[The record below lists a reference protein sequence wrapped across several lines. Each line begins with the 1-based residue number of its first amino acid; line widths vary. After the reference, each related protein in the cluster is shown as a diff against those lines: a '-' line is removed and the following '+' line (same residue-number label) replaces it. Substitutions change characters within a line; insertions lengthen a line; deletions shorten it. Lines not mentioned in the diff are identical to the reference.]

1 MLYLKKGT
9 DHIQLAGFYF
19 SYPDIIRD
27 SSGFGRF
34 GLQASVESAF
44 LKKETWDGVHDDRK
58 CGWLA
63 LGSRNFEGTLEAH
76 TLGPKLVL
84 QPKSEEKSPRVS
96 LGFGACN

>member
-44 LKKETWDGVHDDRK
+44 QKKKLGTECLTTENAGGWHWDPGILRVRWKPTPWVQNWSYSPNPRRK
-58 CGWLA
+58 
-63 LGSRNFEGTLEAH
+63 E
-76 TLGPKLVL
+76 LVMTI
-84 QPKSEEKSPRVS
+84 SI
-96 LGFGACN
+96 F